1 MRKSPDPL
9 HERPAAADLVGQPA
23 EVDGHLLA
31 TAHRVLQADGLE
43 QGEIHQV
50 VACLVLRKRAWP
62 LTRLNPDTAR
72 APPAHAPNSTK
83 PSNT

>member
-1 MRKSPDPL
+1 MRQIPDL

-50 VACLVLRKRAWP
+50 VACLVPGEGMAVDR
-62 LTRLNPDTAR
+62 
-72 APPAHAPNSTK
+72 
-83 PSNT
+83 